1 MGKWAT
7 LVLMIAGCLTS
18 SPPPDLA
25 AKAETTFTYS
35 VYPILLAKC
44 AGNSTGCHT
53 DSNGLVLDPNNATAY
68 QSALVY
74 AGDFT
79 SNAPLLTAHASAPI
93 EIPLNAD
100 TVAAIEAWFEQ
111 ERDARGLS
119 D

>member
-35 VYPILLAKC
+35 VYPILLEKC
-44 AGNSTGCHT
+44 ASNSGGCHA

-79 SNAPLLTAHASAPI
+79 SSAPLLTAHASAPI
-93 EIPLNAD
+93 DIPLDAG

-111 ERDARGLS
+111 ERAARGLS